1 MDAKGDELN
10 YVPVDLNGDGG
21 SGTCKGNRPMRKY

>member
-1 MDAKGDELN
+1 MVDAKGGVN

-21 SGTCKGNRPMRKY
+21 SGICKGNRPMRKY